1 MLRVDASLDPPARL
15 DAVARADA
23 IVRLLEERG
32 ELGVPEIA
40 EGVGEAVSS
49 TYRLI
54 RDLRSIRWIEPGSAR
69 GRYRLGLWFMR
80 IGALVEDRLD
90 VREAALPALAE
101 LRARTGAT
109 ALLLVRRGSRAVCLE
124 RLEGEDVAPTLRLGD
139 SLPLNVGGAP
149 RVLLAWTPSSEQEAL
164 IEELGAPPALRR
176 SLGDDRRRGWSVS
189 DGEIAPGI
197 AAIGAPV
204 FNHRGELEAAIQAS
218 GLRTHVLAPGSTV
231 VAALVRA
238 ADSTSLALGHA
249 VSPAPVRPSEA
260 RP

>member
-1 MLRVDASLDPPARL
+1 MDATLDMPARL

-23 IVRLLEERG
+23 IIRLLEERG
-32 ELGVPEIA
+32 ELDVPTIA

-54 RDLRSIRWIEPGSAR
+54 ADLRSIGWVEPGSAR

-90 VREAALPALAE
+90 IREAALPALTD
-101 LRARTGAT
+101 LRATTGAT
-109 ALLLVRRGSRAVCLE
+109 ALLLVRRGARAVCLE

-139 SLPLNVGGAP
+139 SLPLSVGGAP
-149 RVLLAWTPSSEQEAL
+149 RALLAWTPRSEQDAL
-164 IEELGAPPALRR
+164 IEELGAGESLRR
-176 SLGDDRRRGWSVS
+176 LLTEDRRRGWSVS

-218 GLRTHVLAPGSTV
+218 GLRTHVLASDSRV
-231 VAALVRA
+231 VAALVLA
-238 ADSTSLALGHA
+238 AETASRALGHSA
-249 VSPAPVRPSEA
+249 SLDVVRAPEVRP
-260 RP
+260 